1 MDNEKMTSQS
11 ALNLDNALKC
21 IEFVQNSYQSL
32 INDKELC
39 EILGDEFSAR
49 MREWDNAITKR
60 RNEPFSLVILGDFK
74 RGKSTIINAILGKQL
89 APVNAAPETFTIN
102 TISYG
107 EKPSVTAILKNGI
120 KKELTRDDLI
130 RDRLEQIM
138 QTLPS
143 PIDYVDV
150 RDNAEILK
158 EVRIVDT
165 PGLSDMNDLDQQVQ
179 DYLINADAV
188 IYVASALLP
197 FSESEQMFLATHV
210 APQKFGKIYVLV
222 NMIDALNSREDIDKI
237 LTRVA
242 NCCQQIVPNAVVY
255 GISGIDEF
263 KRKTDAPRT
272 DLKGFQEY
280 YETEFFKFERSL
292 RRDIITQK
300 DYLRVQ
306 RVLTMQEI
314 MLEDTAARVDMIS
327 EVSALDKQKLDT
339 LMEGFQEEGAHLSAA
354 IEANRPKLLLSIAEM
369 KQEAERW
376 MYEFF
381 SKLREDIVA
390 CRNEV
395 TAEDVEAH
403 FHSYLM
409 DKVGEAYRKCI
420 EAHQARTDALI
431 ERMSRDL
438 AKKLGIGNLAVN
450 AASGGNVSD
459 YMREVNEQVAK
470 SVKNVTGK
478 GSGTFPSATISSFKL
493 ILRTKKRSDIID
505 VTLEKFDEIRNSTVK
520 DLSVAY
526 ATLEEKALKRF
537 DNLYETQLNMGKD
550 AINQTKEML
559 DKTDNE
565 KMSRV
570 FEKTK
575 TVLDNARNALN
586 ETAFV

>member
-1 MDNEKMTSQS
+1 
-11 ALNLDNALKC
+11 
-21 IEFVQNSYQSL
+21 
-32 INDKELC
+32 
-39 EILGDEFSAR
+39 
-49 MREWDNAITKR
+49 
-60 RNEPFSLVILGDFK
+60 
-74 RGKSTIINAILGKQL
+74 
-89 APVNAAPETFTIN
+89 
-102 TISYG
+102 
-107 EKPSVTAILKNGI
+107 
-120 KKELTRDDLI
+120 
-130 RDRLEQIM
+130 
-138 QTLPS
+138 
-143 PIDYVDV
+143 
-150 RDNAEILK
+150 
-158 EVRIVDT
+158 
-165 PGLSDMNDLDQQVQ
+165 
-179 DYLINADAV
+179 
-188 IYVASALLP
+188 
-197 FSESEQMFLATHV
+197 
-210 APQKFGKIYVLV
+210 
-222 NMIDALNSREDIDKI
+222 
-237 LTRVA
+237 
-242 NCCQQIVPNAVVY
+242 
-255 GISGIDEF
+255 
-263 KRKTDAPRT
+263 
-272 DLKGFQEY
+272 
-280 YETEFFKFERSL
+280 
-292 RRDIITQK
+292 
-300 DYLRVQ
+300 
-306 RVLTMQEI
+306 
-314 MLEDTAARVDMIS
+314 
-327 EVSALDKQKLDT
+327 
-339 LMEGFQEEGAHLSAA
+339 
-354 IEANRPKLLLSIAEM
+354 
-369 KQEAERW
+369 
-376 MYEFF
+376 
-381 SKLREDIVA
+381 
-390 CRNEV
+390 
-395 TAEDVEAH
+395 
-403 FHSYLM
+403 M